1 MAPLALRSS
10 LSSPLRAVRAVRTS
24 RSSVRTAAAA
34 DREMWLKGSSAPAHL
49 DGSLPGDFGFDPLGL
64 GTDPERLK
72 WFADA
77 EIQNGRWAMLGVTG
91 IAGQEA
97 LGLNNGGHWFDVAK
111 IGAEGPWNISPIS
124 LLPIQFGIMSVIEL
138 NRYNDFNG
146 KSDEVG
152 NFSSLFPIDPMNM
165 DSPSMRFKEVKHA
178 RLAMLAFV
186 GCFAQYCATG
196 AGPFEN
202 VAAHV
207 SNPFGATIFSTLS
220 HLGEA

>member
-91 IAGQEA
+91 
-97 LGLNNGGHWFDVAK
+97 
-111 IGAEGPWNISPIS
+111 
-124 LLPIQFGIMSVIEL
+124 
-138 NRYNDFNG
+138 
-146 KSDEVG
+146 
-152 NFSSLFPIDPMNM
+152 
-165 DSPSMRFKEVKHA
+165 
-178 RLAMLAFV
+178 
-186 GCFAQYCATG
+186 
-196 AGPFEN
+196 
-202 VAAHV
+202 
-207 SNPFGATIFSTLS
+207 
-220 HLGEA
+220 